1 MKRLNIATVTLLL
14 LIALGVRAQQTA
26 VAPTP
31 AKMYKYVIKGGHVID
46 PKSGLDEVMD
56 IAIDHGYVAP
66 QESSPARPAQPASNG
81 RPAQPERPA
90 MPATPHVDGKIA
102 LMAKNIDPNLAT
114 QVIDAT
120 GLYVTPG
127 LIDIHTH
134 NFWGTNMAGINY
146 KDGPHGIQPDGFT
159 LRSGVTTVVDAG
171 SSGWRDFEK
180 FKRQTIDESITR
192 VFALLNIIGTG
203 MDGKGESNA
212 AEVDAQK
219 TGEMGL
225 KYPGIIV
232 GVKNAHYGNGNTG
245 VPNGNLYPIEEGVK
259 AAGIMGGVFMLDG
272 ALTEAVLSR
281 FRPGDIFTHIYG
293 RPLMDS
299 AGHVKTFVLEARK
312 RGIIFDVGFG
322 GSSFTFA
329 QATPAFK
336 AGFLPNSI
344 SSDQH
349 ISSMN
354 TAMKDMMNIMGLF
367 LAMGNNLNDVIKETT
382 WNPAQ
387 EIKHPEL
394 GHLAVGAIA
403 DIAIFRVREGKFGFW
418 ANDGYIDGTKRF
430 ENEITIRGGNVEY
443 NLNGRIKPINL
454 PRPSRGGYGGGQR
467 TPPAATTP
475 GH

>member
-1 MKRLNIATVTLLL
+1 MKQLILLSINSL
-14 LIALGVRAQQTA
+14 FFLSVSVLAQQTTS
-26 VAPTP
+26 APP
-31 AKMYKYVIKGGHVID
+31 AKPYKYVIKGGHVID
-46 PKSGLDEVMD
+46 PKSGLDEIMD
-56 IAIDHGYVAP
+56 IAIDNGYAAAREAFP
-66 QESSPARPAQPASNG
+66 GRPAQPAAGN
-81 RPAQPERPA
+81 RPAFPERPA
-90 MPATPHVDGKIA
+90 SPATPRTEGKIA
-102 LMAKNIDPNLAT
+102 LIAKNIDPNLAT
-114 QVIDAT
+114 QVIDAA

-134 NFWGTNMAGINY
+134 NFWGTNMGGINY

-159 LRSGVTTVVDAG
+159 LRTGVTTVVDAG

-180 FKRQTIDESITR
+180 FKLQTIDFSITR
-192 VFALLNIIGTG
+192 VLALLNIIGTG
-203 MDGKGESNA
+203 MDGKGEGNA
-212 AEVDAQK
+212 AEVNAQK

-245 VPNGNLYPIEEGVK
+245 AANGNLYPIEEGIK
-259 AAGIMGGVFMLDG
+259 AAAMMGGVFMLDG
-272 ALTEAVLSR
+272 ALTEAVLAR

-299 AGHVKTFVLEARK
+299 TGHVQPFVLEARK

-329 QATPAFK
+329 QAIPAFK

-354 TAMKDMMNIMGLF
+354 SAMKDMMNIMGLF
-367 LAMGNNLNDVIKETT
+367 MAMGNTLNDVIKETT

-387 EIKHPEL
+387 EIKHTEL
-394 GHLAVGAIA
+394 GHLSVGAVA
-403 DIAIFRVREGKFGFW
+403 DIAIFNVREGKFGFW
-418 ANDGYIDGTKRF
+418 GNDGYIDGTKRL

-454 PRPSRGGYGGGQR
+454 PRPQRGQGFGGGPRPVQGVA
-467 TPPAATTP
+467 PAE
-475 GH
+475 H